1 MSFSRS
7 TSKRFIDNVSC
18 APPVGCYDV
27 TKANSKSTGPVTF
40 EKGGRFVENKEQTP
54 GPADLQPSFDVNKL
68 DVSHTSSIGNC
79 SFATPS
85 KPVRRNTKLK
95 SSSNTDLSCKDL
107 MSQQIHH
114 LQYKIGELEKNLQR
128 TLKDKKEIESHM
140 KVICKDKE
148 ELVVKLEE
156 LQSEGSASCVQLESA
171 LDHCQNKILSL
182 KQESIELDCQKKN
195 LEADLKL
202 GNQNVLALR
211 GQVSNLETQ
220 KSEFLAQISELESTV
235 WQLQVLLDQ
244 VRIEKRLCE
253 EQILSVQADCK
264 ETRTTLSKIQRLH
277 EDDKKTLTGVKRDL
291 EEQKSQN
298 EATTLNLREHEQKLE
313 LLSKER
319 DSLKENVFNLQ
330 RAHELLQNRR
340 DEMAAQLSEVQNAK
354 ADLEEEMELLE
365 NSTTENLRRIT
376 LKYESLE
383 ESYDALKGEFSVR
396 ESLLTSELD
405 VTKASY
411 ESLKEDLQTMKNTY
425 NSLHLNYDRMLAEAN
440 DLEEKLKESEETQKL
455 LKDEKD
461 KALEEAVVAHDAEKN
476 ALVLQVNELSKL
488 LEENSNNSKKYE
500 NEISGLKSTIEGLE
514 LERNT
519 LSRTIDEMK
528 SEIETK
534 DVEVEQ
540 IKGQFKNVVSTRD
553 LTISKVKEELGKRIV
568 ETQAKMA
575 SVEHS
580 FLRKLQLEQSKYAKL
595 LSEHESLRSKTS
607 ADALHQDS
615 EMWRAKYEDLESKT
629 RPFQAQLEL
638 FEQEKRMLLS
648 ENDFKESEMTKLAEN
663 YARILGHQNNKQK
676 IHHIIRIKEE
686 NLSLKKEVSRL
697 RAQVSREKLA
707 KKANSPNIS
716 RKAKF
721 DPSKAFQHAGKE
733 NSAPKPLGELNESN
747 LNSTVSW

>member
-354 ADLEEEMELLE
+354 ADLEEEMEL
-365 NSTTENLRRIT
+365 
-376 LKYESLE
+376 
-383 ESYDALKGEFSVR
+383 
-396 ESLLTSELD
+396 
-405 VTKASY
+405 
-411 ESLKEDLQTMKNTY
+411 KEDLQTMKNTY